1 LKSSGK
7 RFSQIQILIRQ
18 RANGLCEY
26 CHTSE
31 QWQYVRFT
39 IDRVI
44 PAVKGGT
51 DNLDNLALACF
62 HCNRRKS
69 DRITAFDPESGE
81 EVPLFNPRKNA
92 WKDHFIWSDDGIQI
106 IGVTAFGRATIS
118 TLDLNR
124 NRVLNIRRADKMIGR
139 HPPEGDP
146 IKS

>member
-1 LKSSGK
+1 M
-7 RFSQIQILIRQ
+7 LIRQ

-26 CHTSE
+26 CHISE

-44 PAVKGGT
+44 PAAKGGT

-106 IGVTAFGRATIS
+106 IGVTAIGRATVS
-118 TLDLNR
+118 TLELNR
-124 NRVLNIRRADKMIGR
+124 NRVLNIRLADKMIGR

>member
-1 LKSSGK
+1 M
-7 RFSQIQILIRQ
+7 LIRQ

-44 PAVKGGT
+44 PTSKGGT

-106 IGVTAFGRATIS
+106 IGVTAIGRATVPRS
-118 TLDLNR
+118 TLT
-124 NRVLNIRRADKMIGR
+124 ATGC
-139 HPPEGDP
+139 
-146 IKS
+146 